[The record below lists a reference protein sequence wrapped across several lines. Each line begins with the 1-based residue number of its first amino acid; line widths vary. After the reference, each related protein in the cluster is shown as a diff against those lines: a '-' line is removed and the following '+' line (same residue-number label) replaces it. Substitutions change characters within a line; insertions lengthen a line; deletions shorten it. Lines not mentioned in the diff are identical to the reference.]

1 MSWITPQNN
10 AINLPCE
17 TVLIDIS
24 TSFRITQ
31 KIHTFKQIDG
41 GQMQQQSRLLFG
53 TAGIPHSTPKKNSP
67 IEGVKQIHALGL
79 DCMQLEFAHGVRM
92 KEEVSSG
99 LRKASY
105 ELNIPLT
112 SHGPYYINLNA
123 REQDK
128 IDSSVER
135 IIQTAKISD
144 LCGAESMTFHAAFYM
159 KDSPYDVFDLVQK
172 SMNVIEERLS
182 RLDIEIELR
191 PELTGKTSQFGSLEE
206 LIDLT
211 KRVNSCE
218 PCLDF
223 SHLYARTGEYN
234 SYDEFCKVLDRLNTE
249 LQPNATKNLHVHISG
264 ISSNSKG
271 DLKHLNLGQS
281 SFNWKDLMRA
291 FKDKGCNGYVICV
304 SPNLEEDALM
314 LKEYY
319 MSLPDQVAV

>member
-1 MSWITPQNN
+1 M
-10 AINLPCE
+10 AFE
-17 TVLIDIS
+17 
-24 TSFRITQ
+24 
-31 KIHTFKQIDG
+31 
-41 GQMQQQSRLLFG
+41 RLLFG
-53 TAGIPHSTPKKNSP
+53 TAGVPNNTVKKNNP
-67 IEGVKQIHALGL
+67 VEGVQKIHELGL

-92 KEEVSSG
+92 KEEVSSA
-99 LRKASY
+99 LRKVSY

-159 KDSPYDVFDLVQK
+159 KDSPYDVFDLVEK

-191 PELTGKTSQFGSLEE
+191 PELTGKTCQFGSLDE
-206 LIDLT
+206 LITLT
-211 KRVNSCE
+211 KNVGSVK
-218 PCLDF
+218 PCMDF
-223 SHLYARTGEYN
+223 SHLFARTGEYN
-234 SYDEFCKVLDRLNTE
+234 SYEEMVTVLERLKVE
-249 LQPNATKNLHVHISG
+249 LGEEAVRNMHIHVSG

-271 DLKHLNLGQS
+271 DLKHLNLEQS
-281 SFNWKDLMRA
+281 DFNWKDMLKA
-291 FKDKGCNGYVICV
+291 LKDTECGGYVICN

-314 LKEYY
+314 MKQYY
-319 MSLPDQVAV
+319 MAL

>member
-1 MSWITPQNN
+1 M
-10 AINLPCE
+10 AFE
-17 TVLIDIS
+17 
-24 TSFRITQ
+24 
-31 KIHTFKQIDG
+31 
-41 GQMQQQSRLLFG
+41 RLLFG
-53 TAGIPHSTPKKNSP
+53 TAGIPNSTQKKNNP
-67 IEGVKQIHALGL
+67 IEGLKRIHELNL

-105 ELNIPLT
+105 ELGIPLT

-159 KDSPYDVFDLVQK
+159 KDSPYDVFDLVEK

-206 LIDLT
+206 LVQLT
-211 KRVNSCE
+211 KSVNSCL

-223 SHLYARTGEYN
+223 SHLYARTKENN
-234 SYDEFCKVLDRLNTE
+234 SYDDFCRVLGEIEEKLGRFQLDNM
-249 LQPNATKNLHVHISG
+249 HIHISG

-271 DLKHLNLGQS
+271 DLKHLNLDES
-281 SFNWKDLMRA
+281 DFNWRELIKALKDN
-291 FKDKGCNGYVICV
+291 DCKGYIICN
-304 SPNLEEDALM
+304 SPSLEDDAIKM
-314 LKEYY
+314 KEYY
-319 MSLPDQVAV
+319 NSI

>member
-1 MSWITPQNN
+1 MPN
-10 AINLPCE
+10 
-17 TVLIDIS
+17 
-24 TSFRITQ
+24 
-31 KIHTFKQIDG
+31 
-41 GQMQQQSRLLFG
+41 RLLFG
-53 TAGIPHSTPKKNSP
+53 TAGVPNCTLKKNNP
-67 IEGVKQIHALGL
+67 VEGVKMIQQLGL

-92 KEEVSSG
+92 KDEVSSA
-99 LRKASY
+99 LRRISY

-159 KDSPYDVFDLVQK
+159 KDSPYDVFDLVEK

-206 LIDLT
+206 LISLT
-211 KRVNSCE
+211 KNVNSCQ

-234 SYDEFCKVLDRLNTE
+234 TEEEFNTLLDRLNGE
-249 LQPNATKNLHVHISG
+249 LGNNCLDNMHIHISG

-271 DLKHLNLGQS
+271 DLKHLNLESS
-281 SFNWKDLMRA
+281 SFNWKGLLNSL
-291 FKDKGCNGYVICV
+291 KGRGCKGYIICN
-304 SPNLEEDALM
+304 SPNLEKDAMM
-314 LKEYY
+314 LKDYY
-319 MSLPDQVAV
+319 MTLH

>member
-1 MSWITPQNN
+1 MSF
-10 AINLPCE
+10 
-17 TVLIDIS
+17 D
-24 TSFRITQ
+24 
-31 KIHTFKQIDG
+31 
-41 GQMQQQSRLLFG
+41 RLLFG
-53 TAGIPHSTPKKNSP
+53 TAGVPNCTVKKNNP
-67 IEGVKQIHALGL
+67 VEGVQKIHDLGL

-92 KEEVSSG
+92 KEEISSA

-105 ELNIPLT
+105 ELGVPLT

-159 KDSPYDVFDLVQK
+159 KDSPYDVFDLVEK

-206 LIDLT
+206 LITLT
-211 KRVNSCE
+211 KSVGSVK
-218 PCLDF
+218 PCMDF
-223 SHLYARTGEYN
+223 SHLYARTGKYN
-234 SYDEFCKVLDRLNTE
+234 TYEEITEVLDKLAEE
-249 LQPNATKNLHVHISG
+249 LGKDALDNMHIHVSG

-271 DLKHLNLGQS
+271 DLKHLNLEKS
-281 SFNWKDLMRA
+281 KFNWQAMLKAL
-291 FKDKGCNGYVICV
+291 KDKNCKGYVV
-304 SPNLEEDALM
+304 SNSPNLEDDAKM
-314 LKEYY
+314 LKDYY
-319 MSLPDQVAV
+319 MAL

>member
-1 MSWITPQNN
+1 MTTYSR
-10 AINLPCE
+10 
-17 TVLIDIS
+17 D
-24 TSFRITQ
+24 
-31 KIHTFKQIDG
+31 
-41 GQMQQQSRLLFG
+41 RLLFG
-53 TAGIPHSTPKKNSP
+53 TAGVPNSTAKKNNP
-67 IEGVKQIHALGL
+67 IEGVKRIHELGL

-99 LRKASY
+99 LRKVSY
-105 ELNIPLT
+105 ELGVPLT

-159 KDSPYDVFDLVQK
+159 KDSPFDVFDLVEK
-172 SMNVIEERLS
+172 SMNVIEERLN

-206 LIDLT
+206 LVQLT
-211 KRVNSCE
+211 KQVNSCL

-223 SHLYARTGEYN
+223 SHLFARTKSYN
-234 SYDEFCKVLDRLNTE
+234 SYDEFNKVLNRIGKEIGKDQLENMHI
-249 LQPNATKNLHVHISG
+249 HVSG

-271 DLKHLNLGQS
+271 DLKHLNLADS
-281 SFNWKDLMRA
+281 DFNWKDLLRA
-291 FKDKGCNGYVICV
+291 LKDNDCRGYIICN
-304 SPNLEEDALM
+304 SPNLEDDALM
-314 LKEYY
+314 MKDYY
-319 MSLPDQVAV
+319 LSL

>member
-1 MSWITPQNN
+1 
-10 AINLPCE
+10 
-17 TVLIDIS
+17 
-24 TSFRITQ
+24 
-31 KIHTFKQIDG
+31 
-41 GQMQQQSRLLFG
+41 MQQPTDRLLFG
-53 TAGIPHSTPKKNSP
+53 TAGVPNSTLKKSSP
-67 IEGVKQIHALGL
+67 IDGVKRIHELGL

-105 ELNIPLT
+105 ELGIPLT

-159 KDSPYDVFDLVQK
+159 KDSPYDVFDLVEK
-172 SMNVIEERLS
+172 SLNVIEERLS

-206 LIDLT
+206 LISLT
-211 KRVNSCE
+211 KSIGSVR
-218 PCLDF
+218 PCMDF
-223 SHLYARTGEYN
+223 SHLFARTQKYN
-234 SYDEFCKVLDRLNTE
+234 TEQEFNEVLDILADE
-249 LQPNATKNLHVHISG
+249 LGAISLKNMHIHISG

-271 DLKHLNLGQS
+271 DLKHLNLEDSKFDWRGLLRVL
-281 SFNWKDLMRA
+281 KERDCA
-291 FKDKGCNGYVICV
+291 GYIICN

-314 LKEYY
+314 MKSFYNELA
-319 MSLPDQVAV
+319 Q

>member
-1 MSWITPQNN
+1 M
-10 AINLPCE
+10 
-17 TVLIDIS
+17 
-24 TSFRITQ
+24 
-31 KIHTFKQIDG
+31 QIPTD
-41 GQMQQQSRLLFG
+41 RLLFG
-53 TAGIPHSTPKKNSP
+53 TAGVPNSTLKKSNP
-67 IEGVKQIHALGL
+67 IEGVKRIHELGL

-105 ELNIPLT
+105 ELGIPLT

-159 KDSPYDVFDLVQK
+159 KDSPYDVFDLVEK
-172 SMNVIEERLS
+172 SLNVIEERLS

-206 LIDLT
+206 LISLT
-211 KRVNSCE
+211 KSIGSVR
-218 PCLDF
+218 PCMDF
-223 SHLYARTGEYN
+223 SHLFARTQKYN
-234 SYDEFCKVLDRLNTE
+234 SEQEFNEVLDILAEE
-249 LQPNATKNLHVHISG
+249 LGPVSLQNMHIHISG

-271 DLKHLNLGQS
+271 DLKHLNLEDS
-281 SFNWKDLMRA
+281 KFDWKGLIRVLKERNCA
-291 FKDKGCNGYVICV
+291 GYVICN
-304 SPNLEEDALM
+304 SPNLEVDAAM
-314 LKEYY
+314 LKQYY
-319 MSLPDQVAV
+319 NELVG

>member
-1 MSWITPQNN
+1 M
-10 AINLPCE
+10 AF
-17 TVLIDIS
+17 D
-24 TSFRITQ
+24 
-31 KIHTFKQIDG
+31 
-41 GQMQQQSRLLFG
+41 RLLFG
-53 TAGIPHSTPKKNSP
+53 TAGVPNSTVKKNNP
-67 IEGVKQIHALGL
+67 VEGVKKIHELGL

-92 KEEVSSG
+92 KEEVSSA

-105 ELNIPLT
+105 ELGIPLT

-159 KDSPYDVFDLVQK
+159 KDSPYDVFDLVEK

-206 LIDLT
+206 LISLT
-211 KRVNSCE
+211 KLVNSCK

-223 SHLYARTGEYN
+223 SHLYARTEQYNTYEEFMEVLGTIEGELG
-234 SYDEFCKVLDRLNTE
+234 DKALKEM
-249 LQPNATKNLHVHISG
+249 HIHISG

-271 DLKHLNLGQS
+271 DLKHLNLEQS
-281 SFNWKDLMRA
+281 KFNWRDLMRA
-291 FKDKGCNGYVICV
+291 LKEKDARGYVICN
-304 SPNLEEDALM
+304 SPNLEKDAKM
-314 LKEYY
+314 LKDFY
-319 MSLPDQVAV
+319 MAI